1 MRIGWTPAFF
11 ALAGVLSAQDGF
23 RPVIGGL
30 PYDSGLALGVE
41 YRKQRMAGGMVDAR
55 AKGIVS
61 WKQYQ
66 LAEVSIALPRLAKGL
81 LFAEVLGR
89 YRNFPEEDF
98 WGLGHKSWRN
108 RRTTYRM
115 EDAGGTGIL
124 GVRPRKWL
132 EAGASVGWLA
142 VNAGPGKDGNWPSI
156 EERFAPAEVPALER
170 QADYLHGGGFVRT
183 DYRDE
188 KVDTKQGGLY
198 EFRFTSYHDQ
208 ELGRYSFRRYELD
221 LRQFF
226 SITERQDTIAL
237 RAVTVLS
244 TARAGQQVPFFLQP
258 TVGGGGDLRGYRQYR
273 FRDEN
278 ALAVNMEYRWRIWSI
293 VQLVGF
299 ADAARVF
306 PQPGQISVAGMRGS
320 VGAGVRVKLGDEL
333 MLGVELG
340 WSPDGARVWFRG
352 SQSY

>member
-1 MRIGWTPAFF
+1 MKIRWIVWGLT
-11 ALAGVLSAQDGF
+11 LAGMLPAEDGF
-23 RPVIGGL
+23 HPVLGGT

-41 YRKQRMAGGMVDAR
+41 YRKERLAKGMVDVR
-55 AKGIVS
+55 AKGVGS
-61 WKQYQ
+61 WKLYE
-66 LAEVSIALPRLAKGL
+66 LAEASIGLPRLAGGM

-89 YRNFPEEDF
+89 YRNYPEEDF
-98 WGLGHKSWRN
+98 WGLGHKSGRE
-108 RRTTYRM
+108 RRTTYRV
-115 EDAGGTGIL
+115 EDAGGTGIF

-142 VNAGPGKDGNWPSI
+142 VNAGPGKDDNWPSI
-156 EERFAPAEVPALER
+156 EERFLPPEVPALDQ
-170 QADYLHGGGFVRT
+170 QADYRLAGGFVRA

-188 KVDTKQGGLY
+188 KVDTKRGGFY
-198 EFRFTSYHDQ
+198 EFRFTKYSDR
-208 ELGRYSFRRYELD
+208 ELHRYSFQRFETD
-221 LRQFF
+221 VRQFF
-226 SITERQDTIAL
+226 SITQRQDTIAL
-237 RAVTVLS
+237 RAAAVFT

-258 TVGGGGDLRGYRQYR
+258 TVGGGGDLRGYKQYR

-278 ALAVNMEYRWRIWSI
+278 ALALNAEYRWRIWSI

-306 PQPGQISVAGMRGS
+306 PEPGRITVSGMRGS
-320 VGAGVRVKLGDEL
+320 VGIGGRIKLGEG
-333 MLGVELG
+333 MVLGVDLG